1 MVSSLRCP
9 EGRPLR
15 AAVVGASGGIG
26 SQLVSVLAENSEVG
40 KVFAFSRSAHHEAPG
55 VSMGAIDVL
64 DETSIAAAATA
75 ASADGPLDLVLV
87 ATGLLHDKE
96 LRPEKS
102 MRELEAE
109 KMARVFAVN
118 TIAPAMVAKHFLPL
132 LRKRGKTVFG
142 ALSAR
147 VGSIGDNRLGG
158 WTSYRASKAALNM
171 TLKTLA
177 IEHARRFPQSVVA
190 ALHPGTVDT
199 GLSAPFQKRVPQS
212 QLFTGRYAAEQL
224 LSVVDA
230 LQASDS
236 GGFFAWDG
244 SRIDY

>member
-40 KVFAFSRSAHHEAPG
+40 KVFAFSRSALHEAPG

-109 KMARVFAVN
+109 NMARVFAAN

-158 WTSYRASKAALNM
+158 GPATASKAALNM

-177 IEHARRFPQSVVA
+177 IEHARRYPQSVIA

-199 GLSAPFQKRVPQS
+199 ALSAPFQKRVPQS

-224 LSVVDA
+224 LSVVDT
-230 LQASDS
+230 LQVSDS